1 MLEVPNLNE
10 KYTKVI
16 LFDYPTYLDAEDVL
30 ATDMFAWVKRREIHM
45 NGKTEPKPQLIGL
58 FKGSDPPERIF
69 IQCLGYKKMAVY
81 KEAPVLCLKCSRW
94 GHMAFKCIYS
104 HRCRYCGR
112 GHDSQQCAEKIKNK
126 EKIPR
131 KCCNCGANHNAND
144 WSCPK
149 RPSDEAKLQSKESLK
164 KPIVASAA
172 PSESENV
179 WVRRETER
187 KKLVGEVTGV
197 TISSK
202 SDTVSDANDVV
213 KDLRNEVECLKKLVI
228 DLSQKVSCLTE
239 VVKRNECRQQVN
251 AVNEII
257 NENVTDDAIIKG
269 SDSEDDEVINVNE
282 YDRYNEMIIENVG
295 NEDMINEHVSDD
307 ELINS
312 YDRNE
317 SVMSGARPKGE
328 SHSWKGKKKKENA

>member
-1 MLEVPNLNE
+1 M
-10 KYTKVI
+10 T
-16 LFDYPTYLDAEDVL
+16 
-30 ATDMFAWVKRREIHM
+30 
-45 NGKTEPKPQLIGL
+45 
-58 FKGSDPPERIF
+58 
-69 IQCLGYKKMAVY
+69 
-81 KEAPVLCLKCSRW
+81 
-94 GHMAFKCIYS
+94 
-104 HRCRYCGR
+104 
-112 GHDSQQCAEKIKNK
+112 QQCAEKIKNK

-131 KCCNCGANHNAND
+131 KCFNCGANHNAND

-149 RPSDEAKLQSKESLK
+149 RPSDESKLQSKESLK

-213 KDLRNEVECLKKLVI
+213 KDLRNEVECLKKLVM

-257 NENVTDDAIIKG
+257 NENVTDDEIIKG

-295 NEDMINEHVSDD
+295 NEDMSNEHVSDD

-328 SHSWKGKKKKENA
+328 SHSRKGKKKKEKKDCMNDLLSVLDTVLAFMHDPTEGLKRDVLLSVKHVREKLEKNG